1 MTALQPRPSPLAG
14 TAAGL
19 GVDGVPLRSITG
31 THPVPFRSPL
41 LRESRLMLLPRGTE
55 MFQFPRCPPVT
66 LCIRGAG
73 HDARTSRGCPIR
85 IRTALRS
92 LAAPRPRFAA
102 LRVLLR
108 PLTPRHPPPHP
119 SPLGLRTHTC
129 VLTHAFAL
137 PQLRLVR
144 WYGTSGR
151 LRPDGAA
158 SSSRFGKIEA
168 NMSCG
173 CEGAVEPHGLTTEQ

>member
-108 PLTPRHPPPHP
+108 PLTPRHPP
-119 SPLGLRTHTC
+119 RT
-129 VLTHAFAL
+129 
-137 PQLRLVR
+137 PLRLACAHIHAYSRTRSRSPSFDWFV
-144 WYGTSGR
+144 GTALLAVSGQMVP
-151 LRPDGAA
+151 LLLLA
-158 SSSRFGKIEA
+158 SAKLKQTCHVVVKVQSSRMA
-168 NMSCG
+168 
-173 CEGAVEPHGLTTEQ
+173 